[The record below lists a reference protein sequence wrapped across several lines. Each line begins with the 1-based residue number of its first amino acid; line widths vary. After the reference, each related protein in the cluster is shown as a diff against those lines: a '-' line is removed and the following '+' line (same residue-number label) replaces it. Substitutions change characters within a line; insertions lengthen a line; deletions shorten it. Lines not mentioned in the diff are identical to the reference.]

1 MHISI
6 IDDEKILANKILKKL
21 QNSGYAA
28 SAFHGYEDFMQHGDA
43 SSELYIIDLS
53 LGDGT
58 GFDII
63 RWLRKNKDSC
73 VPIII
78 ISGYGDSQNIIYGL
92 ELGADDYLTKPL
104 VPDELIARVKAILR
118 RPHGLMNE
126 GIMRYRNISFNTA
139 TKETRVG
146 NDIIYLTKNESLI
159 VETFLS
165 NQKKIL
171 TRERLIS
178 NVWGGHHLSDVSD
191 NTINV
196 TLSNIRKKLG
206 GDFVPKTIYN
216 QGYILE

>member
-53 LGDGT
+53 LWDGT

-78 ISGYGDSQNIIYGL
+78 ISGYGDSQNIIYWL

-139 TKETRVG
+139 TKETRVW

-178 NVWGGHHLSDVSD
+178 NVWWGHHLSDVSD

>member
-6 IDDEKILANKILKKL
+6 IDDEKILANKILKKI

-28 SAFHGYEDFMQHGDA
+28 SAFHGYQDFMRHGDA
-43 SSELYIIDLS
+43 SSELYIIDIS
-53 LGDGT
+53 LWDGT

-63 RWLRKNKDSC
+63 RWLRKNQHSR

-78 ISGYGDSQNIIYGL
+78 ISGYGDTQNVIYWL
-92 ELGADDYLTKPL
+92 ELGADDYLTKPFI
-104 VPDELIARVKAILR
+104 PDVLIARIKAILR
-118 RPHGLMNE
+118 RPRELVNNPVV
-126 GIMRYRNISFNTA
+126 RYKDVTFNTV
-139 TKETRVG
+139 TKETKIGSNSV
-146 NDIIYLTKNESLI
+146 YLTKNESLI

-165 NQKKIL
+165 NQKKIV

-178 NVWGGHHLSDVSD
+178 NVWGWHHLSDVSD

-196 TLSNIRKKLG
+196 TLSNIRKKLSG
-206 GDFVPKTIYN
+206 NFMPKTVYN